1 MKLITQADQE
11 APFQVNEGMQ
21 RRLLSY
27 GGSLMMAQFS
37 FEAGATAPWHS
48 HPHEQISY
56 VVSGEIDYCVEGA
69 EPAHLTAGASF
80 YVPSNVTHRV
90 VAYAPSV
97 LVDTFTPTRDEFIN
111 P

>member
-1 MKLITQADQE
+1 MKLITQASQE
-11 APFQVNEGMQ
+11 APFQVKEGMQ

-37 FEAGATAPWHS
+37 FEAGATAPWHR
-48 HPHEQISY
+48 HLQEQISY
-56 VVSGEIDYCVEGA
+56 IVSGEIDYCVEGQ
-69 EPAHLTAGASF
+69 EPVRLTAGASF
-80 YVPSNVTHRV
+80 YVPSDVTHRV

-97 LVDTFTPTRDEFIN
+97 LIDTFTPMRDEFIN

>member
-1 MKLITQADQE
+1 MKLIAQANQE

-37 FEAGATAPWHS
+37 FEAGAAAAWHS

-56 VVSGEIDYCVEGA
+56 VVSGEIDYCVEGQ
-69 EPAHLTAGASF
+69 EPKRLTAGASF
-80 YVPSNVTHRV
+80 YVPPNVTHRV
-90 VAYAPSV
+90 VAYVASV
-97 LVDTFTPTRDEFIN
+97 LVDTFTPMRDEFIH

>member
-1 MKLITQADQE
+1 MKLITHAGQE
-11 APFQVNEGMQ
+11 AAFQVKKGMQ

-27 GGSLMMAQFS
+27 GGSLMMAQFI
-37 FEAGATAPWHS
+37 FEAGASADWHC

-56 VVSGEIDYCVEGA
+56 VLSGEIDYCVEGQ
-69 EPAHLTAGASF
+69 EPVRLTAGGSF
-80 YVPSNVTHRV
+80 YVPPNVTHKV

-97 LVDTFTPTRDEFIN
+97 LVDTFTPMRDEFIH